1 VAKLLEIFSRQ
12 KRLLQQQREIEQL
25 REEITKLRAQ
35 NESMREGMRRCVTCE
50 YRIDFKE
57 RQDGALEVEPPP
69 APFQT
74 NHQQE

>member
-1 VAKLLEIFSRQ
+1 MEIFSAQ
-12 KRLLQQQREIEQL
+12 KRMRQQQRELDQL
-25 REEITKLRAQ
+25 QEELTRLRAQ

-57 RQDGALEVEPPP
+57 RQDSALEVEPPP
-69 APFQT
+69 APLQT